1 MSAKPGNVTSPGR
14 EEQNTDAEW
23 NNKTGEKAG
32 RNVCVDMETKLAKM
46 YNGSLLYYISLACF

>member
-1 MSAKPGNVTSPGR
+1 MSVKPGNVTSPGR

-32 RNVCVDMETKLAKM
+32 RNVFVDMETKLVKM
-46 YNGSLLYYISLACF
+46 YNGSLLYYIL